1 MATRTDA
8 LTAHLRAQIVD
19 GALPPGT
26 RLPSEAGLMAEHG
39 VGRSA
44 VRESLTRLQ
53 AEGLVHTRRGAGS
66 FVLAPPPDPAAA
78 PGVRPVR
85 TLEDRL
91 HLLGFRLAL
100 EPEAAA
106 LAAGRRTEAELAELS
121 RHLVRL
127 GDAADRPAEALGSDF
142 AFHLGIARASGNPY
156 LADAI
161 AGLGPLMIA
170 MPRARLET
178 PAAPGANTGSATRG
192 GGEPVVGPD
201 RATAHAQVGAE
212 HAEILASL
220 TDGDAAGAAAAMR
233 VHLTASRRRLS
244 AAGHRP

>member
-19 GALPPGT
+19 GTLPPGT
-26 RLPSEAGLMAEHG
+26 RLPSESGLMAEHG

-66 FVLAPPPDPAAA
+66 FVLAPPPDPADT
-78 PGVRPVR
+78 PGIRPVR
-85 TLEDRL
+85 TLEDRA

-106 LAAGRRTEAELAELS
+106 LAAGHRTDADLADLAH
-121 RHLVRL
+121 HLDRL
-127 GDAADRPAEALGSDF
+127 DAAADRPAEALGSDF

-161 AGLGPLMIA
+161 AALGPLMIA
-170 MPRARLET
+170 MPRARLAGAGTST
-178 PAAPGANTGSATRG
+178 PA
-192 GGEPVVGPD
+192 
-201 RATAHAQVGAE
+201 QVHAE
-212 HAEILASL
+212 HLEILECL
-220 TDGDAAGAAAAMR
+220 TGGDAAGAAAAMR

-244 AAGHRP
+244 AAGRHP